1 MFKGGGKCGI
11 INANELQ
18 LKKETTMKK
27 IVLLMILMLSL
38 SLMIACGN
46 NNNSTSDMNKS
57 SNVNS
62 DTMNSHEGEDKQ
74 PADDPVEKADPIKVA
89 VSILPQETFLK
100 AIAGE
105 LVEVVV
111 MIPPGNSPANYQPSP
126 KQMVDFNDSQV
137 YFHID
142 VAAEVN
148 IIDAISNDSMRLV
161 DLAAVSDA
169 AYPARYFEEDNYLE
183 AHDHDHDHD
192 EGAEGAQAHDH
203 SHEGRDP
210 HIWLS
215 PRRVVVMVEEMV
227 QVLSE
232 IDPVNSNV
240 YESNGQ
246 AYIETLQALDKK
258 IIDAFSG
265 YENPTFLIY
274 HPAYGYFA
282 DDYGLN
288 MIAIESEGKAAT
300 IKDLEK
306 VIDYALENNI
316 KAIFYQE
323 EFDSN
328 QAEIVAN
335 EINGVT
341 IKVSPLSKDYIN
353 SLNEMVEKLKD
364 NLN

>member
-1 MFKGGGKCGI
+1 
-11 INANELQ
+11 
-18 LKKETTMKK
+18 MKK
-27 IVLLMILMLSL
+27 IFFTMILMVSL
-38 SLMIACGN
+38 GFLFACGN
-46 NNNSTSDMNKS
+46 SSDSSTSNKDNNLS
-57 SNVNS
+57 
-62 DTMNSHEGEDKQ
+62 EGVINNDANQASEQEEPEVKV
-74 PADDPVEKADPIKVA
+74 DPMRVA

-100 AIAGE
+100 AIAGD

-126 KQMVDFNDSQV
+126 KQMVDFNDSEV

-148 IIDAISNDSMRLV
+148 IMDAISNKSMRLV
-161 DLAAVSDA
+161 DLAEVSDA
-169 AYPARYFEEDNYLE
+169 AYPARYFEEDNYLDSE
-183 AHDHDHDHD
+183 VDDHDHDHD
-192 EGAEGAQAHDH
+192 EDEDEDALEHDH

-227 QVLSE
+227 RVLSD
-232 IDPVNSNV
+232 IDPNNKDL
-240 YESNGQ
+240 YETNGK
-246 AYIETLQALDKK
+246 AYIQALNDLDEK
-258 IIDAFSG
+258 IEEVFSG

-274 HPAYGYFA
+274 HPSYGYFA

-300 IKDLEK
+300 IKGLDK
-306 VIDYALENNI
+306 VIDYALKNDI

-328 QAEIVAN
+328 QAEIVAK

-341 IKVSPLSKDYIN
+341 IKVRPLSKDYIN
-353 SLNEMVEKLKD
+353 SLNDMVEKLKD
-364 NLN
+364 ILN